1 MKYDPAPVPFFITR
15 NLLWQHSL
23 SLRIMR
29 VDAFWNED
37 FLPSFIKNITKSVSL
52 HEVIHEFFYIMAD
65 HHFLRMYC
73 ASSDQMINISV
84 SDRVYEVTCYIAV
97 LVSFVFLFSLFFWLQ
112 TNSHGETV
120 KTLYFS
126 YLAVLQKVANH
137 VALLQSTGTSK
148 HQV

>member
-1 MKYDPAPVPFFITR
+1 MFCSFLTTSLFHNSTVSSDTLEYKGEDREGTVKYDPAPVPFFISR

-23 SLRIMR
+23 PLCIMR

-52 HEVIHEFFYIMAD
+52 HEVIHESFYIMAD

-97 LVSFVFLFSLFFWLQ
+97 LVSCVFLFSLF
-112 TNSHGETV
+112 SGYRPIHMV
-120 KTLYFS
+120 K
-126 YLAVLQKVANH
+126 Q
-137 VALLQSTGTSK
+137 
-148 HQV
+148 